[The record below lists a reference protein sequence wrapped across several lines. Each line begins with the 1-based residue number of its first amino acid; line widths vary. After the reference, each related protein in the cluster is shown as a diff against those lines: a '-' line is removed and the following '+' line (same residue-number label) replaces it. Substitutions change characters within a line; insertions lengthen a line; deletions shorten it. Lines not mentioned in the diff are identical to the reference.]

1 MQIIL
6 KQDVEKVGYK
16 NDIIDVRPGFANNY
30 LIPQGYAISATESAK
45 KVLAENLKQRA
56 HKDAK
61 ILSDATAMAEKIAAN
76 TLSIAVKASE
86 GGKIYGSVTASQIA
100 EALAA
105 KGVEIDRRNITVPAV
120 KEIGTYV
127 ATVRLHKEVVA
138 TINFEVVVE
147 E

>member
-120 KEIGTYV
+120 KEIGTYA